1 VFPVHANA
9 LMILFWH
16 LINAPV
22 WPIVPNYSTGV
33 DLMDRMIDV
42 YQSTGNVMERK
53 IAKMVMT
60 NPHPALNVSAKLA
73 NTSVRT
79 KTAL

>member
-33 DLMDRMIDV
+33 DLTDRMIDV
-42 YQSTGNVMERK
+42 YQSIGNVMAKK
-53 IAKMVMT
+53 IAKMVMM
-60 NPHPALNVSAKLA
+60 NPHPALNAFVKLA
-73 NTSVRT
+73 NTSVRI

>member
-1 VFPVHANA
+1 VFPAHANA

-16 LINAPV
+16 LTSAPV

-42 YQSTGNVMERK
+42 YQSIGNVMAKK
-53 IAKMVMT
+53 IAKMVMM
-60 NPHPALNVSAKLA
+60 NPRPALNAFVKPV

-79 KTAL
+79 KIAL